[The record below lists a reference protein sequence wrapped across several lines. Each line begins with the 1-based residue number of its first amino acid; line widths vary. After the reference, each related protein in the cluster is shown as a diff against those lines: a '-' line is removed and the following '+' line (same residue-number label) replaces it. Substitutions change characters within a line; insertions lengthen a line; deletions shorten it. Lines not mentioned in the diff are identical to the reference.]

1 MSEDYTIIKRVIDGD
16 IESFGLLV
24 DRYRRPVIRMVR
36 NIAGVNHISEDLSQE
51 VFIRAF
57 KKLSSFDPAL
67 SRFSTWLFMIARN
80 IALNAFKKRTVPTSQ
95 YIPEASDCSQPHD
108 NLIRSEFFKELD
120 RVLDTLPLKLRT
132 AFILS
137 QMEELS
143 HVEIAQIEGIRIGT
157 VKSRIS
163 RAREKLRSVLTRTG
177 GDKSN
182 D

>member
-1 MSEDYTIIKRVIDGD
+1 MSDDYTIIKRVIDGD

-36 NIAGVNHISEDLSQE
+36 NIAGVNHLSEDLSQE
-51 VFIRAF
+51 VFMRAF
-57 KKLSSFDPAL
+57 KKLPSFDPAL
-67 SRFSTWLFMIARN
+67 STFSTWLFMIARN

-95 YIPEASDCSQPHD
+95 YLPEASDCSRPHD
-108 NLIRSEFFKELD
+108 NLIRSEFFEELD
-120 RVLDTLPLKLRT
+120 RALDTLPLKLRT
-132 AFILS
+132 AFVLS

-143 HVEIAQIEGIRIGT
+143 HAEIAQIEGIRIGT

-163 RAREKLRSVLTRTG
+163 RARDKLRSVIARPD
-177 GDKSN
+177 GDNSN

>member
-1 MSEDYTIIKRVIDGD
+1 MSYDYTIIKRVIDGD

-36 NIAGVNHISEDLSQE
+36 NIAGVSHLSEDLSQE
-51 VFIRAF
+51 VFMRAF
-57 KKLSSFDPAL
+57 KKLPSFDPAL
-67 SRFSTWLFMIARN
+67 SKFSTWLFIIARN

-95 YIPEASDCSQPHD
+95 YLPETADCSRPD
-108 NLIRSEFFKELD
+108 ENLIRSEFFEKLD

-132 AFILS
+132 AFVLS

-143 HVEIAQIEGIRIGT
+143 HAEIAQIEGIRIGT

-163 RAREKLRSVLTRTG
+163 RAREKLRSALTRVN
-177 GDKSN
+177 GDNNN